1 MANELTTQNAP
12 RNSKPLSVFANID
25 TFADGQRIAKA
36 LVTSSLVPEA
46 YRGDDKIGNALIAM
60 DMAGRM
66 SISPIMVMQNLDVIE
81 GRPSW
86 KSSFI
91 IGALNSCGLFSP
103 LRFKIE
109 RVGEHE
115 ASYVTW
121 EGQKGSR
128 QKVTKKAKIN
138 EITCYAYAIEKDTG
152 EILEGPEVSISMAVA
167 EGWYFRPGSK
177 WLTMPDLMI
186 RYRAAAFFGRLYAPH
201 ILNGMPTDEE
211 VHDVPEMRDVTPRG
225 EEAAPAVAQSTE
237 PEKPAGRPRGVHAA
251 MNSGKK
257 AAGPGEADSGKPA
270 KKNEP
275 PVIDVDAEEVRQ
287 SSARNVDNLQT
298 HGNGAEEDGGDDDGD
313 MFGAPGDDGDDDAY
327 DPA

>member
-1 MANELTTQNAP
+1 MANELTTQAAP
-12 RNSKPLSVFANID
+12 RNSKPLSVFSNID

-36 LVTSSLVPEA
+36 LVSSTLVPEA

-60 DMAGRM
+60 DMGGRM
-66 SISPIMVMQNLDVIE
+66 NISPIMVMQNLDVIE

-109 RVGEHE
+109 RVGERE

-121 EGQKGSR
+121 EGPKGNR
-128 QKVTKKAKIN
+128 QKVTKKAKVN

-211 VHDVPEMRDVTPRG
+211 VYDVPEMRDVTPASA
-225 EEAAPAVAQSTE
+225 EPAPAAAQRAE
-237 PEKPAGRPRGVHAA
+237 PEKPASRPRGVHAA
-251 MNSGKK
+251 MNSGKQST
-257 AAGPGEADSGKPA
+257 GEPDKPKPT
-270 KKNEP
+270 KKNAP
-275 PVIDVDAEEVRQ
+275 PVIEAEAEEVRE
-287 SSARNVDNLQT
+287 SSAQDVDNLQT
-298 HGNGAEEDGGDDDGD
+298 HDNADDHGGDDDGD
-313 MFGAPGDDGDDDAY
+313 MFGAPGDDDGDGY

>member
-1 MANELTTQNAP
+1 MANELATQTAP
-12 RNSKPLSVFANID
+12 RNGKPLSVFANMD

-36 LVTSSLVPEA
+36 LVSSTLVPEA
-46 YRGDDKIGNALIAM
+46 YRGEDKIGNALIAM
-60 DMAGRM
+60 DMGGRM
-66 SISPIMVMQNLDVIE
+66 NISPIMVMQNLDVIE

-109 RVGEHE
+109 RVGERE
-115 ASYVTW
+115 ASYQAW
-121 EGQKGSR
+121 EGQKGSAQR
-128 QKVTKKAKIN
+128 VTKKMKIN
-138 EITCYAYAIEKDTG
+138 EMTCYAYAIEKDTG

-167 EGWYFRPGSK
+167 EGWYTRKGSK
-177 WLTMPDLMI
+177 WTTMPDLMI

-211 VHDVPEMRDVTPRG
+211 VYDVPEMRDVTPRS
-225 EEAAPAVAQSTE
+225 EAATPAVVQPAE

-275 PVIDVDAEEVRQ
+275 PVIDVDAEEVRP
-287 SSARNVDNLQT
+287 SSAESVDNLQT
-298 HGNGAEEDGGDDDGD
+298 HNGPADSNGDDDGD
-313 MFGAPGDDGDDDAY
+313 MFSAPDDDDAY